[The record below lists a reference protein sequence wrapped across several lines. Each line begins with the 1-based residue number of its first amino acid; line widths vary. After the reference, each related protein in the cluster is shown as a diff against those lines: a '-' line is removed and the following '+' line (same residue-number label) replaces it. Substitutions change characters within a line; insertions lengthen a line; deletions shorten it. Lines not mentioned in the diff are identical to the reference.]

1 MLDEGFFQEIEQ
13 REFPW
18 GERSIRVP
26 VFYYDTMRLDA
37 FFLAPRKRLDALM
50 PSSRM
55 HPLRVTAGSAIV
67 IISAMEFRDSD
78 VGPYNEVSISVPFTM
93 DDMSPLFMGILRK
106 GPKEPNLYIHHLPVT
121 TEIARD
127 AGVEFA
133 GYPKFLAKIDFE
145 KQSGWV
151 ACHLAEGTQRIL
163 TLAGRQLETQRAPRS
178 RVNFFT
184 IRNDRIL
191 RSVGVTSERLLARSK
206 NRSCMRLELGDHPI
220 AQELKELGIGRMLA
234 YQYAPQF
241 QSILS
246 PPLESYAVEPCSLDG
261 SE

>member
-1 MLDEGFFQEIEQ
+1 MLDGDFFQEIEQ

-26 VFYYDTMRLDA
+26 VFYYDSMRLDA
-37 FFLAPRKRLDALM
+37 LFLASRKRLDALM

-55 HPLRVTAGSAIV
+55 HPLRVTAGKGIV
-67 IISAMEFRDSD
+67 TISAMEFRDSD
-78 VGPYNEVSISVPFTM
+78 VGSYNEVSISVPFTM
-93 DDMSPLFMGILRK
+93 DKVSPLFTGILRK
-106 GPKEPNLYIHHLPVT
+106 GPEEPNLYIHHLPVT

-133 GYPKFLAKIDFE
+133 GYPKFLAKIHFE
-145 KQSGWV
+145 KQGEWI
-151 ACHLAEGTQRIL
+151 ACHLAEGTQPIL
-163 TLAGRQLETQRAPRS
+163 TLAGRQLETRKASRS

-184 IRNDRIL
+184 IRNGRIL
-191 RSVGVTSERLLARSK
+191 RSVAVTSERLLARSK
-206 NRSCMRLELGDHPI
+206 NPSSIRLKLGDHPV

-241 QSILS
+241 RSILS
-246 PPLESYAVEPCSLDG
+246 PPLESFAA
-261 SE
+261 